1 MFMVRLKFASIFHNF
16 STVAAKHRRVPSKYK
31 SLAIEKAQQAITDY
45 LHTTRSLSYT
55 HAEQIASNASVSIR
69 NLILKLDFSV
79 PTFSKSLR
87 KHLSYHPINEFEFFF
102 ESIGID
108 YSEVSEFLPEKK
120 FFFSE
125 DRTVLDAACALS
137 GFGFPWNKLGKLYK
151 EERLV
156 FVQSPGEIDSRLL
169 KFKDLGFSTVAVI
182 GTCLA
187 FPRTLCG
194 GGELG
199 SELLCLFVKL
209 KRLFDEFDSQHL
221 FEENVDSWH
230 AVSRKIRVFY
240 DLGCETEEMWE
251 LMGRNR
257 SFFLEYSEEAL
268 MKKAEY
274 FCRFGVRKEDVALL
288 ILRNPAIMNFD
299 LEKPVISVTGMLKH
313 FGLRQDEVD
322 AVAQKYPYVLG
333 RNKLKN
339 LPYVI
344 RAIDL
349 HERIFDILKNGNHHL
364 LASYSVMDPDED
376 LDREYQEGLEEL
388 QNLRTKTH
396 NIQKLDFLHEI
407 GFGENGMT
415 MKVLQHV
422 HGTAVELQDRFQILL
437 NSGIIFSKICLLIRS
452 APKILNQKPHSIQDK
467 LRFLCCE
474 MGDSL
479 DYLEVF
485 PAYLCFDL
493 ENRINPRFRFHKW
506 LVEKGLS
513 EKSYSIASIVATSEK
528 AFIARLYGI
537 HPAIPKHWF
546 ERFSNRK
553 TRSTPS

>member
-1 MFMVRLKFASIFHNF
+1 MVRLKLALISHSFC
-16 STVAAKHRRVPSKYK
+16 TVAKHRRVPSKYR
-31 SLAIEKAQQAITDY
+31 SLAIRKAQQAITDY
-45 LHTTRSLSYT
+45 LSTTRSLSYT
-55 HAEQIASNASVSIR
+55 HAEHIATNASVSIR
-69 NLILKLDFSV
+69 NIILKLDFSV
-79 PTFSKSLR
+79 PTFSKLLR

-108 YSEVSEFLPEKK
+108 YSEVSEYLPEKK

-125 DRTVLDAACALS
+125 DRSALDAACALS

-156 FVQSPGEIDSRLL
+156 FELSPEEIESRLL
-169 KFKDLGFSTVAVI
+169 KMKGVGFTTLAVI
-182 GTCLA
+182 GICLA
-187 FPRTLCG
+187 IPRALCG
-194 GGELG
+194 NGEL
-199 SELLCLFVKL
+199 SAEIRCLFVRL
-209 KRLFDEFDSQHL
+209 KRLFEEFDSQHL
-221 FEENVDSWH
+221 FEENVDSWY
-230 AVSRKIRVFY
+230 VISRKIRVFY
-240 DLGCETEEMWE
+240 DLGCGNEEMWE
-251 LMGRNR
+251 LMGRNK
-257 SFFLEYSEEAL
+257 SVFMEYSEEAL

-274 FCRFGVRKEDVALL
+274 FCRFGARKEDAALL
-288 ILRNPAIMNFD
+288 ILRNPPVMNFD

-313 FGLRQDEVD
+313 FGLSQDEVD

-333 RNKLKN
+333 RNKIKN
-339 LPYVI
+339 LPHVV
-344 RAIDL
+344 RALDL
-349 HERIFDILKNGNHHL
+349 HERIFDRLKNGNHHL
-364 LASYSVMDPDED
+364 LDSYSLMDPDED
-376 LDREYQEGLEEL
+376 LDREYQEGLEEI
-388 QNLRTKTH
+388 QHSRTKTH

-415 MKVLQHV
+415 MKTLQHV
-422 HGTAVELQDRFQILL
+422 HGTAVELHDRFQILL
-437 NSGIIFSKICLLIRS
+437 DNGIEFSKICMLIRS

-467 LRFLCCE
+467 LRFLCGE

-479 DYLEVF
+479 EYLEIF

-506 LVEKGLS
+506 LAEKGLS

-546 ERFSNRK
+546 ERFSYRK
-553 TRSTPS
+553 TRYTAS